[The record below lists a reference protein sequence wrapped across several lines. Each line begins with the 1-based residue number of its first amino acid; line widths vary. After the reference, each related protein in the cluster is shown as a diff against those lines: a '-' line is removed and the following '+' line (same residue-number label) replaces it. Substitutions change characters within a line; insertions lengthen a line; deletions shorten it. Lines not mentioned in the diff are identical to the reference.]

1 MNIIYS
7 DGGTRGSRICMYDK
21 QLEKFIVKHRYSP
34 NNRSAPLTNNE
45 LEYLALIYCIEY
57 CRNVYSKKKVEIK
70 VDSLLVANQING
82 KWRVTTEHLI
92 ALYERC
98 MKLLTKNISVS
109 WISRDFNLAGH
120 VLES

>member
-21 QLEKFIVKHRYSP
+21 QKEKYVIKTRKNLER
-34 NNRSAPLTNNE
+34 PLTNNE

-57 CRNVYSKKKVEIK
+57 SNNVYSKKKVKIK

-92 ALYERC
+92 PLYEKC
-98 MKLLTKNISVS
+98 MRLLTDNISVT

>member
-1 MNIIYS
+1 VNFIYS

-21 QLEKFIVKHRYSP
+21 QLEKFIVKTRGGK
-34 NNRSAPLTNNE
+34 LTNNE
-45 LEYLALIYCIEY
+45 LEYLALIYCLEY
-57 CRNVYSKKKVEIK
+57 VNNVYSKKNVTIK

-82 KWRVTTEHLI
+82 KWRITTDKLI
-92 ALYERC
+92 PLYNKC
-98 MKLLTKNISVS
+98 KKIINKKTKVV

>member
-21 QLEKFIVKHRYSP
+21 QLEKSIVKHRYSP
-34 NNRSAPLTNNE
+34 DSRSTPLTNNE
-45 LEYLALIYCIEY
+45 LEYLALIYSLEY
-57 CRNVYSKKKVEIK
+57 CRNVYSKKKVVIK

-92 ALYERC
+92 ALHERS

>member
-7 DGGTRGSRICMYDK
+7 DGGTKGSRICMYDK

-34 NNRSAPLTNNE
+34 DNRSTPLTNNE
-45 LEYLALIYCIEY
+45 LEYLALIYSLEY
-57 CRNVYSKKKVEIK
+57 CRNVYSKKKVVIK

-92 ALYERC
+92 ALYERS

>member
-7 DGGTRGSRICMYDK
+7 DGGTKGSRICMYDK
-21 QLEKFIVKHRYSP
+21 QKEKCVIKTRGNSE
-34 NNRSAPLTNNE
+34 RKLTNNE
-45 LEYLALIYCIEY
+45 LEYLALLYCIEY
-57 CRNVYSKKKVEIK
+57 CNNVYSKKKVKIK

-82 KWRVTTEHLI
+82 KWRITTKHLI
-92 ALYERC
+92 PLYEKC
-98 MKLLTKNISVS
+98 MKNITEYITVS